1 MPAVTGAEAERLTT
15 DYLRGLKKYGEQ
27 YISEK
32 LGEAFI
38 KKPHYIIAV
47 PAVWSEKAQ
56 AATRQCAQ
64 NAGMGSN
71 DNIQIITEP
80 EAAGIYALK
89 TMKLGLKQNSTF
101 VMCDAG
107 GG

>member
-1 MPAVTGAEAERLTT
+1 LTT
-15 DYLRGLKKYGEQ
+15 DYLRGLKKHGDQ

-32 LGEAFI
+32 LGDVFI
-38 KKPHYIIAV
+38 RKPQYIITV
-47 PAVWSEKAQ
+47 PAVWSERAQ

-64 NAGMGSN
+64 NAGMGN
-71 DNIQIITEP
+71 KNNIQIITEP

-89 TMKLGLKQNSTF
+89 NMVLGLKVEDTF
-101 VMCDAG
+101 VLCDAG